1 LDWLFTHKI
10 DHRILWKVAHEQ
22 IGTSMA
28 SFLRVLFI
36 IWIARYA
43 VTVLLI
49 ITLVWLLHFL
59 NRHL

>member
-1 LDWLFTHKI
+1 
-10 DHRILWKVAHEQ
+10 
-22 IGTSMA
+22 MA

>member
-36 IWIARYA
+36 IWAARY
-43 VTVLLI
+43 VLQALFVV
-49 ITLVWLLHFL
+49 TLVSLAIFL